1 MTLKKKYLFSHTF
14 INTKGKYCSATKALQ
29 SCIRKLLIQMQKI
42 SNGYLVV
49 KGIINTQSLRLLGKY
64 MRRGR
69 RGLGIT
75 MFKFQISNCLVYN
88 AEKAKKERER
98 NIVCLR
104 QISLILCPSLTGPM
118 NQMLITINKGLTLK
132 LYNL

>member
-1 MTLKKKYLFSHTF
+1 
-14 INTKGKYCSATKALQ
+14 
-29 SCIRKLLIQMQKI
+29 MQKI

-49 KGIINTQSLRLLGKY
+49 EGIINTQSLRLLGKY

-75 MFKFQISNCLVYN
+75 MFKVSNFKLFSLQRR
-88 AEKAKKERER
+88 EGER

-104 QISLILCPSLTGPM
+104 QISRTYTLCPGLLGTNATNIYD
-118 NQMLITINKGLTLK
+118 NQYKIDHNQCMS
-132 LYNL
+132 

>member
-1 MTLKKKYLFSHTF
+1 
-14 INTKGKYCSATKALQ
+14 
-29 SCIRKLLIQMQKI
+29 MQKI

-75 MFKFQISNCLVYN
+75 MFKVSNFKLFSLQRT
-88 AEKAKKERER
+88 EGKERER

-104 QISLILCPSLTGPM
+104 QISRTYTLCPGLLGTNATNNYE
-118 NQMLITINKGLTLK
+118 NQYKTYHNQ
-132 LYNL
+132 